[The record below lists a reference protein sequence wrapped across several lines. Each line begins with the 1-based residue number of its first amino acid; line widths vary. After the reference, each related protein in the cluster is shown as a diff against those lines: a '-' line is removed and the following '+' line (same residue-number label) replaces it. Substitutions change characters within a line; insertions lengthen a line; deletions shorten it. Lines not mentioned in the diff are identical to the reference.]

1 MKTTCFQEAPIPGKR
16 IDPGPGHPDSIWDPK
31 SSLWDFKDS
40 PFIMTQNIIWR
51 VLFAEELSR
60 HCKNQFTNSPPHPLH
75 LILMFFGLSPI
86 LTPITP
92 YDLLILIESR
102 LASMEKNHSLVQLQ
116 RWKLVWR
123 LFSLQVED
131 FMVMVYL
138 FGETSHTF
146 LGTNTHTDSFWLE
159 EGLACPYYLCQLSL
173 SDPGMLLFIRR
184 GEVRLWCP
192 SSAEPDKDSPRELN
206 IHLSKIC

>member
-1 MKTTCFQEAPIPGKR
+1 MKTTCFQEAPIPDKR

-60 HCKNQFTNSPPHPLH
+60 HSKNQFANSPPHPLH

-138 FGETSHTF
+138 FWGDFPHFSRDKYSH
-146 LGTNTHTDSFWLE
+146 WLL
-159 EGLACPYYLCQLSL
+159 LA
-173 SDPGMLLFIRR
+173 RR
-184 GEVRLWCP
+184 GAGVPLLPMPALPQW
-192 SSAEPDKDSPRELN
+192 PRHAAFYKKGRSQAMVPKLCRARQR
-206 IHLSKIC
+206 LSKGAEHSPF